1 MCTCGDCQ
9 LDCQE
14 SLPVVMNAFMEASLQ
29 SRVGDFHLVEVG
41 AMRGPFSILGPP

>member
-14 SLPVVMNAFMEASLQ
+14 LLPVIMNALMEANLQ
-29 SRVGDFHLVEVG
+29 SRVGDFHLVGVE
-41 AMRGPFSILGPP
+41 AMRGPFSILDPP